1 MKILFITATRIGD
14 AVLSTG
20 ALDHFIRTYPDAEIT
35 VACGPLVA
43 GLFAPAPRVV
53 RVIALKKESWDRH
66 WWKLLR
72 ETMAEDWDIIVD
84 LRNSAV
90 SRFLRGK
97 KKFIWRGSEKAGHK
111 VDQIAAVLGA
121 APAPAP
127 ILWLDHTAQSE
138 ADRLI
143 PAGAPF
149 IAIGPTA
156 NWAGKAWPAENFIAL
171 VNAMTAQGSILEG
184 ARVAVFAAPG
194 EEAAALPVLNALPAH
209 QRIDMIAKASPLT
222 AAAAIRRAEI
232 YIGNDSGLTHI
243 AAAVGTP
250 TLALFGYGWPELYRP
265 WGKHAAYISTPETPE
280 QLLAGR
286 STRDIK
292 SSVMGSLTVTAAV
305 EAAVRLWD
313 RTRKN

>member
-14 AVLSTG
+14 AVLSMG
-20 ALDHFIRTYPDAEIT
+20 ALDHFIRTCPEAEIT

-43 GLFAPAPRVV
+43 GLFAPAPRIV
-53 RVIALKKESWDRH
+53 RVIALKKESYGRH

-72 ETMAEDWDIIVD
+72 ATMAEDWDIIVD

-90 SRFLRGK
+90 SRILRGK
-97 KKFIWRGSEKAGHK
+97 KKFIWRGSDKKGHK
-111 VDQIAAVLGA
+111 VEQIAAVLGVS
-121 APAPAP
+121 PPPAP
-127 ILWLDHTAQSE
+127 ILWPDHIAQAE

-143 PAGAPF
+143 PEGAPF

-156 NWAGKAWPAENFIAL
+156 NWAGKAWPAQNFVAL
-171 VNAMTAQGSILEG
+171 VKAMTAQGSILEG

-194 EEAAALPVLNALPAH
+194 EEAAALPFLNALPAH
-209 QRIDMIAKASPLT
+209 QRIDMIAKTSPLT
-222 AAAAIRRAEI
+222 AAAVISRAEI

-250 TLALFGYGWPELYRP
+250 TLALFGYGWPEQYRP

-280 QLLAGR
+280 QLLGG
-286 STRDIK
+286 RDIK
-292 SSVMGSLTVTAAV
+292 SITSSLMGSLTVTAAV

-313 RTRKN
+313 RTRKY

>member
-53 RVIALKKESWDRH
+53 RVIALKKESWGRH
-66 WWKLLR
+66 WWKLLG
-72 ETMAEDWDIIVD
+72 ETMTQEWDIIVD

-90 SRFLRGK
+90 SRILRSK
-97 KKFIWRGSEKAGHK
+97 KKFIWRGSEKNGHK
-111 VDQIAAVLGA
+111 VEQIAAVIGA
-121 APAPAP
+121 VPPPAPL
-127 ILWLDHTAQSE
+127 LWPDHISQTE

-143 PAGAPF
+143 PGGAPF

-156 NWAGKAWPAENFIAL
+156 NWPGKAWPAEKFVAL
-171 VNAMTAQGSILEG
+171 VNAMTASDSILEG

-194 EEAAALPVLNALPAH
+194 EEAAALPVFNALPAH

-222 AAAAIRRAEI
+222 AAAAIKRAEI

-265 WGKHAAYISTPETPE
+265 WGPRAAYIRTPETPE

-286 STRDIK
+286 NTDSIT
-292 SSVMGSLTVTAAV
+292 SSLMGSLTVTAAV

-313 RTRKN
+313 KTR

>member
-53 RVIALKKESWDRH
+53 RVIALKKERWGRH
-66 WWKLLR
+66 WWRLLR
-72 ETMAEDWDIIVD
+72 ETMTQDWDIIVD

-90 SRFLRGK
+90 SRLLRGK

-111 VDQIAAVLGA
+111 VEQIAAVIGVT
-121 APAPAP
+121 PPPAP
-127 ILWLDHTAQSE
+127 ILWPDHAAQAE

-156 NWAGKAWPAENFIAL
+156 NWAGKAWPAENFVAL

-194 EEAAALPVLNALPAH
+194 EEAAALPVLAALPAH

-222 AAAAIRRAEI
+222 AAAAIHRAEI

-250 TLALFGYGWPELYRP
+250 SLALFGYGWPELYRP
-265 WGKHAAYISTPETPE
+265 WGEHAAYVSTPETPE

-286 STRDIK
+286 STDSITTSLMR
-292 SSVMGSLTVTAAV
+292 SLTVTAAV
-305 EAAVRLWD
+305 EAAVRLWS
-313 RTRKN
+313 RTRKK